1 MVFVE
6 FGWPV
11 DGDGNCFLFDD
22 IADDSADG
30 DDAVADG
37 DVALCCT
44 MGIVDP
50 VIEGVPDFTFP
61 WLTFFHFLLQC
72 SYYGV

>member
-6 FGWPV
+6 FAWPV
-11 DGDGNCFLFDD
+11 DDDGSCFLFDD

-37 DVALCCT
+37 DVALCCI

-50 VIEGVPDFTFP
+50 VIEGVSVFP
-61 WLTFFHFLLQC
+61 FP
-72 SYYGV
+72 